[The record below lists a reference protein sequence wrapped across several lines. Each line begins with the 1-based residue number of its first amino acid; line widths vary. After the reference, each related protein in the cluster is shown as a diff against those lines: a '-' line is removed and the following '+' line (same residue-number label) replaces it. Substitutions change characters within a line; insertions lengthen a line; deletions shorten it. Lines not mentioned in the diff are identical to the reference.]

1 MRDPVC
7 GMEVSS
13 DAKGGTTEW
22 QGETYTFCSD
32 KCQKKF
38 TADPEAYVTD
48 PSKDPVC
55 GMAVSK
61 EKSAGSQTHEGT
73 KYLFCS
79 DKCRE
84 KFVADPDAYLHPQP
98 EAADPADASR
108 EYTCPMHPEIVQQGP
123 GSCPKCGMD
132 LEPMSASADDAEEE
146 EAAIRSLKR
155 KTLVAGGLT
164 LPVLLLAFDSM
175 IPGLS
180 FEGVLST
187 KLQGWLELLLA
198 TPVILWAGGMFF
210 TRGWQSIVNRSLNM
224 FTLIMLG
231 VGAAYG
237 YSVMAVLFPDLF
249 PESFRRQG
257 EVALYFEAGAVITTL
272 ILLGQ
277 WLEARA
283 RRQTGKA
290 VQSLLNLAAKT
301 AHRVR
306 DDGEEEEVEIDAIE
320 KGDRLRVRPGE
331 KIPLDG
337 MILDGKSTI
346 DESMLTGEPIPV
358 EKGEND
364 KVIGATVN
372 QTGSFVMRAEAVGEE
387 TMLAH
392 IVKMVAE
399 AQRSRAPIQKLA
411 DQVAGYFVPAVV
423 LTALV
428 AFGVWAA
435 FGPTPSMA
443 YAIVVAV
450 SVLIIAC
457 PCALGLATPMSIMV
471 GVGKGAQSGILI
483 KNAEAIERAEKVTHL
498 ITDKTGTLTEGKPS
512 VVDAQTPDGM
522 QTGDLLRLAAA
533 VESQSEHPLARAV
546 VDKAKDEGLELPEIT
561 DFESTTGGGV
571 QARVDG
577 KMIRIGKRSFL
588 EAAKITIPDALTKE
602 AERLQGEAKTV
613 IWAGRDAQLL
623 GLIAIADPIK
633 KTSKEAIASLH
644 EMGITVVMCTGDNVR
659 TAKAVAKELGID
671 EVHAGVSPEDKQR
684 IVNELK
690 DKGHRVAMAG
700 DGIND
705 APALAAADVGV
716 AMGTGT
722 DVAIESAGLT
732 LVKGDLRGI
741 VGGLRLSRAV
751 MRNIRQNLFFA
762 FIYNGVGIPIAAG
775 VLYPFFGILLSPM
788 IAGAAMAFSSLSV
801 VTNALRLRK
810 ISI

>member
-1 MRDPVC
+1 MQDPVC
-7 GMEVSS
+7 GMEVTTNS
-13 DAKGGTTEW
+13 KGGTTEW

-32 KCQKKF
+32 KCRNKF
-38 TADPEAYVTD
+38 TTD
-48 PSKDPVC
+48 PN
-55 GMAVSK
+55 
-61 EKSAGSQTHEGT
+61 
-73 KYLFCS
+73 
-79 DKCRE
+79 
-84 KFVADPDAYLHPQP
+84 AYLRPQP
-98 EAADPADASR
+98 KTTNPADASR

-132 LEPMSASADDAEEE
+132 LEPTSASGDDSEEE
-146 EAAIRSLKR
+146 EAAIRSLQR
-155 KTLVAGGLT
+155 KTLIAGGLT
-164 LPVLLLAFDSM
+164 LPILLLAFDSM
-175 IPGLS
+175 LPGLS
-180 FEGVLST
+180 FEGLLSAR
-187 KLQGWLELLLA
+187 LQGWLELVLA

-210 TRGWQSIVNRSLNM
+210 TRGWQSILNRSLNM

-237 YSVMAVLFPDLF
+237 YSLMAVLYPDLF

-290 VQSLLNLAAKT
+290 VQSLLSLAAKT

-306 DDGEEEEVEIDAIE
+306 EDDEEEEVEIDAIK

-337 MILDGKSTI
+337 IILDGKSTI

-372 QTGSFVMRAEAVGEE
+372 QTGSFVMRAEAVGDE

-435 FGPTPSMA
+435 FGPAPAMA

-512 VVDAQTPDGM
+512 VVDAQTPEGVK
-522 QTGDLLRLAAA
+522 TGDLLRLAAA
-533 VESQSEHPLARAV
+533 VETQSEHPLARAV
-546 VDKAKDEGLELPEIT
+546 VDKAKDEGLELPEISG
-561 DFESTTGGGV
+561 FESTTGGGV
-571 QARVDG
+571 QANVEG
-577 KMIRIGKRSFL
+577 ALIRIGKRSFL
-588 EAAKITIPDALTKE
+588 EEAKIDLPDNLSQE

-613 IWAGRDAQLL
+613 IWAGRDTQLL

-633 KTSKEAIASLH
+633 KSSKEAITTLH
-644 EMGITVVMCTGDNVR
+644 EMGITVVMCTGDNSR
-659 TAKAVAKELGID
+659 TARAVAKELGID
-671 EVHAGVSPEDKQR
+671 EVHAEVSPGDKQR

-690 DKGHRVAMAG
+690 AKGHRVAMAG

-722 DVAIESAGLT
+722 DVAIESASLT

-741 VGGLRLSRAV
+741 VSGLRLSRAV

-762 FIYNGVGIPIAAG
+762 FIYNGVGIPVAAG

-788 IAGAAMAFSSLSV
+788 IAGAAMAFSSISV
-801 VTNALRLRK
+801 ISNALRLRK
-810 ISI
+810 IDI

>member
-7 GMEVSS
+7 GMEVTTA
-13 DAKGGTTEW
+13 AKGGTTEW
-22 QGETYTFCSD
+22 QGETYAFCS
-32 KCQKKF
+32 KRCREKF
-38 TADPEAYVTD
+38 TADPV
-48 PSKDPVC
+48 
-55 GMAVSK
+55 
-61 EKSAGSQTHEGT
+61 
-73 KYLFCS
+73 
-79 DKCRE
+79 
-84 KFVADPDAYLHPQP
+84 AYLHPQP
-98 EAADPADASR
+98 ETADPAEASR

-132 LEPMSASADDAEEE
+132 LEPMSASVDDTEEE
-146 EAAIRSLKR
+146 EATIRRLKS
-155 KTLVAGGLT
+155 KTLVAGALT
-164 LPVLLLAFDSM
+164 LLVLLLAFDSM

-180 FEGVLST
+180 FEGVLSP
-187 KLQGWLELLLA
+187 KLQGWLELVLA

-210 TRGWQSIVNRSLNM
+210 SRGWQSIRNRSLNM
-224 FTLIMLG
+224 FSLIMLG
-231 VGAAYG
+231 VGAAYA
-237 YSVMAVLFPDLF
+237 YSVMAVLFPELF
-249 PESFRRQG
+249 PESFRKQG
-257 EVALYFEAGAVITTL
+257 EVALYFEAGSVITTL

-290 VQSLLNLAAKT
+290 VQSLLGLAAKT

-337 MILDGKSTI
+337 VILDGKSTI

-387 TMLAH
+387 TMLSQ

-423 LTALV
+423 LTALI
-428 AFGVWAA
+428 AFGVWAV
-435 FGPTPSMA
+435 FGPAPAMS

-471 GVGKGAQSGILI
+471 GVGKGAQNGILI

-512 VVDAQTPDGM
+512 VVDAQTPDGVE
-522 QTGDLLRLAAA
+522 TGDLLRLAAA

-546 VDKAKDEGLELPEIT
+546 VDKAKDEGLELPDIT

-577 KMIRIGKRSFL
+577 AVIRIGKRSFL
-588 EAAKITIPDALTKE
+588 EAAKITIPDALTRE

-633 KTSKEAIASLH
+633 KTSKEAIVALH
-644 EMGITVVMCTGDNVR
+644 GMGITVVMCTGDNLR
-659 TAKAVAKELGID
+659 TAQAVAKELGID
-671 EVHAGVSPEDKQR
+671 EVHAEVSPEDKQR

-690 DKGHRVAMAG
+690 AKGHRVAMAG

-801 VTNALRLRK
+801 VTNSLRLRK
-810 ISI
+810 III